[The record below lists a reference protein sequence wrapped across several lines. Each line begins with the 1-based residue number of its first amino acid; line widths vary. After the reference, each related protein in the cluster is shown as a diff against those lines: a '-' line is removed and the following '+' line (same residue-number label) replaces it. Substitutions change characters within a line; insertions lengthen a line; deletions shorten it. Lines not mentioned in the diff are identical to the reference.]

1 MLTLI
6 EEEQKER
13 DEFNAILACDS
24 DVSDLT
30 QHGAR

>member
-1 MLTLI
+1 MLALI

-13 DEFNAILACDS
+13 DEFNAILAGDS
-24 DVSDLT
+24 GLA